1 MPSNPK
7 IFFIINF
14 TLFYMKKKITE
25 FIHKETNRSVLQ
37 ETSLPLYLTSGY
49 VYNSAQEAA
58 EVFDEKKDRYQYSRF
73 NNPTVNQL
81 EKKFAELEG
90 AESCRAFSSGMAAVF
105 ASLMCQ
111 IKKGDRVVASRA
123 LFGSC
128 YNIIKDILPK
138 YGIEV
143 VFIDGK
149 NLKQW
154 ENAINKKTSC
164 IFFETPSNPTLEIV
178 DIESVSEIAHRYNAK
193 VIVDN
198 VFASSVLQKPLNYGA
213 DIVVYSTTK
222 HIDGQGRTMGG
233 LLLSSKK
240 FYEEKLKFFYRNT
253 GPTMDTFTAW
263 ILLKSLETYPL
274 RIEHLCKNAS
284 RVAFFLKDHPKIQ
297 KTIFPG
303 LAEFPQKKLVKKQMD
318 GFGNMISF
326 YIKGNKNTTFKFLN
340 NLSLIIISNNLGDVK
355 SLIIHPASTTHLKI
369 LKKDKNFLNINN
381 KLVRLS
387 VGLEN
392 VEDIIKD
399 IDLALKKV

>member
-1 MPSNPK
+1 
-7 IFFIINF
+7 
-14 TLFYMKKKITE
+14 MKKKITE

-49 VYNSAQEAA
+49 VYNSAQEA
-58 EVFDEKKDRYQYSRF
+58 EDVFNEKKDRYQYSRF
-73 NNPTVNQL
+73 DNPTVNQL

-90 AESCRAFSSGMAAVF
+90 AESCRAFSSGMSAVF

-154 ENAINKKTSC
+154 HKAINKKTSC

-198 VFASSVLQKPLNYGA
+198 VFASSILQKPLNHGA

-253 GPTMDTFTAW
+253 GPTMDPFTAW

-274 RIEHLCKNAS
+274 RMEQHCKNANK
-284 RVAFFLKDHPKIQ
+284 VAFFLEQHPKIQ
-297 KTIFPG
+297 KIIFPG
-303 LAEFPQKKLVKKQMD
+303 HANHPQRLLIQKQMS
-318 GFGNMISF
+318 GPGNMISF
-326 YIKGNKNTTFKFLN
+326 YIKGGKNKTFKFLK
-340 NLSLIIISNNLGDVK
+340 NLSIIKISNNLGDTR
-355 SLIIHPASTTHLKI
+355 SLIIHPATTTHKKI
-369 LKKDKNFLNINN
+369 TSKDKNFLGINDN
-381 KLVRLS
+381 LVRLS
-387 VGLEN
+387 IGLEDN
-392 VEDIIKD
+392 EDIVD
-399 IDLALKKV
+399 DLNSALKKI

>member
-1 MPSNPK
+1 M
-7 IFFIINF
+7 
-14 TLFYMKKKITE
+14 
-25 FIHKETNRSVLQ
+25 
-37 ETSLPLYLTSGY
+37 
-49 VYNSAQEAA
+49 
-58 EVFDEKKDRYQYSRF
+58 
-73 NNPTVNQL
+73 
-81 EKKFAELEG
+81 
-90 AESCRAFSSGMAAVF
+90 
-105 ASLMCQ
+105 
-111 IKKGDRVVASRA
+111 
-123 LFGSC
+123 
-128 YNIIKDILPK
+128 PK

-154 ENAINKKTSC
+154 HKAINKKTSC

-198 VFASSVLQKPLNYGA
+198 VFASSILQKPLNHGA

-253 GPTMDTFTAW
+253 GPTMDPFTAW

-284 RVAFFLKDHPKIQ
+284 TIAFFLKDHPKIQ

-303 LAEFPQKKLVKKQMD
+303 LLGHSQKKLVEKQMD
-318 GFGNMISF
+318 GFGNIISF

-340 NLSLIIISNNLGDVK
+340 KLSMISISNNLGDVK

-369 LKKDKNFLNINN
+369 LKKDKNLLNINN
-381 KLVRLS
+381 NLVRLS
-387 VGLEN
+387 VGLED

-399 IDLALKKV
+399 IDSALKKV

>member
-1 MPSNPK
+1 
-7 IFFIINF
+7 
-14 TLFYMKKKITE
+14 MKKKITE

>member
-1 MPSNPK
+1 
-7 IFFIINF
+7 
-14 TLFYMKKKITE
+14 MKKKITE
-25 FIHKETNRSVLQ
+25 FIHKETNRTDLQ

-49 VYNSAQEAA
+49 VYNSAQEA
-58 EVFDEKKDRYQYSRF
+58 EDVFNEKKNRYQYSRF
-73 NNPTVNQL
+73 DNPTVNQL
-81 EKKFAELEG
+81 EKKFADLEG
-90 AESCRAFSSGMAAVF
+90 AESCRAFSSGMSAVF

-111 IKKGDRVVASRA
+111 IKKGDRVVSSRA

-143 VFIDGK
+143 VFVDGK

-154 ENAINKKTSC
+154 QKAINKKTSC

-198 VFASSVLQKPLNYGA
+198 VIASSVLQKPLNYGA

-240 FYEEKLKFFYRNT
+240 FYEDKLKFFYRNT
-253 GPTMDTFTAW
+253 GPTIDPFTAW
-263 ILLKSLETYPL
+263 VLLKSLETYPL

-284 RVAFFLKDHPKIQ
+284 RIAFFLKDHPKVQ

-303 LAEFPQKKLVKKQMD
+303 LSDFSQKKLVEKQMD
-318 GFGNMISF
+318 GPGNMISF
-326 YIKGNKNTTFKFLN
+326 YIKGDKNTTFKFLN
-340 NLSLIIISNNLGDVK
+340 NLSTIRISNNLGDVK
-355 SLIIHPASTTHLKI
+355 SLIIHPATTTHLKI
-369 LKKDKNFLNINN
+369 LNKDKNFLNINN

-387 VGLEN
+387 VGLEDA
-392 VEDIIKD
+392 EDIIKD
-399 IDLALKKV
+399 LDSALKKV